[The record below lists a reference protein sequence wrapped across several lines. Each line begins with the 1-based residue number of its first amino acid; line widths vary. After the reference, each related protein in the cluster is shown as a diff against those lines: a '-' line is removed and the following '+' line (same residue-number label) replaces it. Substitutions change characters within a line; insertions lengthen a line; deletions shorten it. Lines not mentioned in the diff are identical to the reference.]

1 MKKTAIYIAS
11 TGQNV
16 GKTSLSIGLIG
27 YLREQGYK
35 VAFMKPMGQR
45 YKTIDGKKISE
56 DVLLI
61 NQTFN
66 LDFDL
71 SLMSPFIVE
80 RGITKKFITGE
91 LESPLPEIKKAFLEL
106 WKDSDVVVI
115 EGTGHTGVGSIFDL
129 SNSRIARE
137 LNARVLFIVEGGIGS
152 TIDSFNLNRALFER
166 EGVKI
171 SGVFVN
177 KVKEAKLDSTVKILR
192 NYFKKEK
199 IRFCGAFPYR
209 PILSM
214 PSIQLLK
221 DEIGAEFLRGAEFAE
236 RKMGEV
242 IIGLNEAHIFI
253 EELTNHQDDVFI
265 VTSGDRSDIL
275 LALLVLLERDRLNPT
290 GILLTGNRPPSSILD
305 FFQDKDLP
313 ILHVEENIFK
323 ISSLILNMSVKI
335 DPFEKEKIK
344 TLIEMFE
351 EYADKKRIHAI
362 LRAGTPEVK
371 EPFMEKIK
379 RFIKSLPFFR

>member
-1 MKKTAIYIAS
+1 VAKTAIYIAS
-11 TGQNV
+11 TGKNV

-61 NQTFN
+61 SQTFN

-275 LALLVLLERDRLNPT
+275 LALLALLERDRLNPT

-371 EPFMEKIK
+371 EPFMEKVK

>member
-177 KVKEAKLDSTVKILR
+177 KVREAKLDSTVKILR

-371 EPFMEKIK
+371 EPFMEKVK

>member
-11 TGQNV
+11 TGKNV

-27 YLREQGYK
+27 YLKKQGYK
-35 VAFMKPMGQR
+35 VAFMKPIGQR
-45 YKTIDGKKISE
+45 YKEIDGKKISK

-61 NQTFN
+61 KQTFN
-66 LDFDL
+66 LDFDP

-91 LESPLPEIKKAFLEL
+91 LKSPLPEIKKAFLEL
-106 WKDSDVVVI
+106 WQDSDVVVI
-115 EGTGHTGVGSIFDL
+115 EGTGHTGVGSVFGL

-177 KVKEAKLDSTVKILR
+177 KVKEEKLDSTVKILR
-192 NYFKKEK
+192 DYFKKEK
-199 IRFCGAFPYR
+199 IRFCGAFPYQSK
-209 PILSM
+209 LSM

-221 DEIGAEFLRGAEFAE
+221 DEIGAEFLKGPEFAE

-242 IIGLNEAHIFI
+242 VIGLNEAHIFI
-253 EELTNHQDDVFI
+253 EELKKHRDDIFI

-275 LALLVLLERDRLNPT
+275 LALLALLERNRVNLR

-305 FFQDKDLP
+305 FFQDKDIP
-313 ILHVEENIFK
+313 ILYVEENIFK
-323 ISSLILNMSVKI
+323 ISSLILNMSIKI
-335 DPFEKEKIK
+335 DPFEKEKIR
-344 TLIEMFE
+344 TLAGMFE
-351 EYADKKRIHAI
+351 QYADKKRIHAI
-362 LRAGTPEVK
+362 LRAGTAEVK
-371 EPFMEKIK
+371 EPFIEKIK
-379 RFIKSLPFFR
+379 RFIKSFPFFK

>member
-1 MKKTAIYIAS
+1 MAKTAIYIAS
-11 TGQNV
+11 TGKNV

-61 NQTFN
+61 SQTFN

-115 EGTGHTGVGSIFDL
+115 EGTGHTGVGSIFGL

-152 TIDSFNLNRALFER
+152 TIDSFNLNKALFER

-177 KVKEAKLDSTVKILR
+177 KVKEEKLDSTVKILR

-253 EELTNHQDDVFI
+253 EELTNRQDHVFI

-275 LALLVLLERDRLNPT
+275 LALLALLERDRLNLT
-290 GILLTGNRPPSSILD
+290 GILITGNRPPSSILD
-305 FFQDKDLP
+305 FFLDKDLP
-313 ILHVEENIFK
+313 ILHVKENIFK

-371 EPFMEKIK
+371 EPFMEKVK

>member
-1 MKKTAIYIAS
+1 MAKTAIYIAS
-11 TGQNV
+11 TGKNV

-115 EGTGHTGVGSIFDL
+115 EGTGHTGVGSIFGL
-129 SNSRIARE
+129 PNSRIARE

-275 LALLVLLERDRLNPT
+275 LALLALLERDRLNPT

-371 EPFMEKIK
+371 EPFMEKVK

>member
-177 KVKEAKLDSTVKILR
+177 KVREAKLDSTVKILR